1 MGCLQG
7 AGAQEELLT
16 LQVCCARALHAQ
28 GGEYG
33 DAGAQLV
40 MTVLGVDPDQGE
52 ALRQYARVAA
62 ERGLWGEVMKVGLRL
77 VVAAPHDAEVH
88 RLLAAAVAVSGWAW
102 AWIITL
108 GSLPFCEQ

>member
-1 MGCLQG
+1 MR
-7 AGAQEELLT
+7 
-16 LQVCCARALHAQ
+16 CARALHAQ

-40 MTVLGVDPDQGE
+40 MTVLGVDPGQGE

-77 VVAAPHDAEVH
+77 VVVAPHDAEVH
-88 RLLAAAVAVSGWAW
+88 RLLAAAVAVSACVCVDVDVDHNAGVPAALWTVA
-102 AWIITL
+102 A
-108 GSLPFCEQ
+108 